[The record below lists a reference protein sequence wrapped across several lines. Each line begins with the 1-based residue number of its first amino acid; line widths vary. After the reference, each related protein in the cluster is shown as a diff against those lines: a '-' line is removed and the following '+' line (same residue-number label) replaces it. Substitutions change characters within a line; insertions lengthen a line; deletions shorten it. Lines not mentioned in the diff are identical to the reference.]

1 MRKKPL
7 KICARP
13 GCNSKTKERYCD
25 DHRKHYWSEHD
36 KKRGTRTQRGYD
48 NAWYKFRKSYLHR
61 NPLCVFCKKGGFL
74 VTASEI
80 DHIKPL
86 ADYPELKYGEINLR
100 SLCKPCHSKRTYY
113 EQSLGVKNGQK
124 SKANDFKAGKWYV

>member
-36 KKRGTRTQRGYD
+36 KKRGTRTQRGYN
-48 NAWYKFRKSYLHR
+48 NAWYKFRRSYLQR
-61 NPLCVFCKKGGFL
+61 NPLCVFCKKEGFL

-86 ADYPELKYGEINLR
+86 ADYPELKYDEINLR

-124 SKANDFKAGKWYV
+124 SKANDFKASKWYV